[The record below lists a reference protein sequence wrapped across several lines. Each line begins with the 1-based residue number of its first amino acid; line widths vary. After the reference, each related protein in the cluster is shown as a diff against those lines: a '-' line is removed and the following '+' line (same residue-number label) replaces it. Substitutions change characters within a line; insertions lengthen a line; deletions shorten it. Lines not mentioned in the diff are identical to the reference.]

1 MSVSRREMLKVG
13 LGGLSVVSLSGTIP
27 AFLGQ
32 FAFADTPSTQ
42 PISGD
47 NILVVIQL
55 SGGNDGLNCVVP
67 VGSDEYLKARPVI
80 GIKDRLLK
88 LNDSLALNPGMTAFK
103 DLYDSGQLAIVNG
116 CGYPEPNR
124 SHFRSMEIWQ
134 TASPTGHEG
143 SGWLG
148 HYIDHCCRGT
158 TNPLQAVNV
167 GSQLPRAL
175 VADSAPVPSINSL
188 EDFAVRVDGSTAAP
202 DAKAEQL
209 LIRQLNAVRSAS
221 PAMQFL
227 ARQST
232 NAIVSSEEI
241 RKLTSGGYKPDA
253 QYAPGLGFQLRLMAQ
268 IIAANFGTKLFYTE
282 VGGFDTHSNQVNQ
295 HEQLL
300 GRVSAAIAAFHKD
313 LAAKGL
319 NKKVTVMCFS
329 EFGRRVTQNDSNGTD
344 HGAPGPMFVSG
355 GAVKGGLYGEYP
367 SLTNLEDGDLKYTT
381 DFRRV
386 YSTLLEKWLNVDS
399 TTVLSNKFETL
410 GFV

>member
-1 MSVSRREMLKVG
+1 LLKVG

-27 AFLGQ
+27 AFLTR
-32 FAFADTPSTQ
+32 FAYADTPSTM
-42 PISGD
+42 PTSSD
-47 NILVVIQL
+47 NILVVVQL

-67 VGSDEYLKARPVI
+67 VGNDSYLKARPVI

-88 LNDSLALNPGMTAFK
+88 LDDSLALNPGMTAFK
-103 DLYDSGQLAIVNG
+103 EMFDAGQLAVING
-116 CGYPEPNR
+116 CGYPQPNR

-134 TASPTGHEG
+134 TASPDGHEG

-158 TNPLQAVNV
+158 NPLQAVNI

-188 EDFAVRVDGSTAAP
+188 DEFAVRVDGSAAQP
-202 DAKAEQL
+202 DQKAEQAM
-209 LIRQLNAVRSAS
+209 IRQLNSLHDAS
-221 PAMQFL
+221 PALQFL

-241 RKLTSGGYKPDA
+241 RRLSSSGYKPDA
-253 QYAPGLGFQLRLMAQ
+253 QYAPGLGFQLRLIAQ
-268 IIAANFGTKLFYTE
+268 IINANLGTKLFYTE
-282 VGGFDTHSNQVNQ
+282 VGGFDTHSNQVQQ

-300 GRVSAAIAAFHKD
+300 GRVAAAISAFHKD
-313 LAAKGL
+313 LNAKGFG
-319 NKKVTVMCFS
+319 KKVTVMCFS
-329 EFGRRVTQNDSNGTD
+329 EFGRRVSQNDSNGTD

-355 GAVKGGLYGEYP
+355 GSVKGGLYGAYP
-367 SLTNLEDGDLKYTT
+367 SLTELEDGDLKYTT

-386 YSTLLEKWLNVDS
+386 YSTLLDKWLNADS
-399 TTVLSNKFETL
+399 TTVLQNRFEGMEFL
-410 GFV
+410 